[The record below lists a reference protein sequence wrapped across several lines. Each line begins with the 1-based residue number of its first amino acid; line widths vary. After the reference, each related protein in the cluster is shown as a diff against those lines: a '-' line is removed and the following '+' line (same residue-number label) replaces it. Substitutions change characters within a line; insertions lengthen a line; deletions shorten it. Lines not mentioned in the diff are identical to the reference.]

1 MTINYDYGDV
11 VITKEAANEQLE
23 RLAMELVVVCS
34 EMDQKNWDSV
44 VEEELRNRER
54 KIFDDAEFYSEKNL
68 QLFLDYV
75 SEAQEIMSL

>member
-23 RLAMELVVVCS
+23 RLAMELVVIRS
-34 EMDQKNWDSV
+34 EIQKNWDSV

-54 KIFDDAEFYSEKNL
+54 KIFDDAEFYSDKNL

>member
-23 RLAMELVVVCS
+23 RLAMELVVVRS
-34 EMDQKNWDSV
+34 EIQKNWDSV

-54 KIFDDAEFYSEKNL
+54 KIFDDAEFYSDKNL

>member
-23 RLAMELVVVCS
+23 RLAMELVIVRS

-54 KIFDDAEFYSEKNL
+54 KIFDDAEFYSDKNL

>member
-23 RLAMELVVVCS
+23 RLAMELVVVRS

-68 QLFLDYV
+68 QLFFDYV

>member
-23 RLAMELVVVCS
+23 RLAMELVVVRS
-34 EMDQKNWDSV
+34 EIQGNWDSV

-54 KIFDDAEFYSEKNL
+54 KIFDDAEFYSDKNL